1 MAHKIFKLTNEDFM
15 SLNVK
20 DETLIKTLLERY
32 SIKDLFCLLAKKMTP
47 KNRKEAIVAI
57 MDTLEGFDV
66 EEMVDICL
74 SSKEGQK
81 HTDEVT
87 LEFIDQVFD
96 NVWLKKIDECKDIWN
111 FERDCYPS
119 LWSLRDRI
127 ESHYHGEDFID
138 TFYESDL
145 INHLEGTQ
153 EFDDYI
159 EEIEDRVRREVE
171 EEYEEEEKEEEI
183 TTGHSTKLLEMTP
196 DDAWMWCAN
205 QAGCSYYDGNAL
217 EKWADAFTDHI
228 DRSSFAQIIMREKI
242 KD

>member
-32 SIKDLFCLLAKKMTP
+32 SIKDLFCLLAKKMTL
-47 KNRKEAIVAI
+47 KDRKEAIVAI
-57 MDTLEGFDV
+57 MDTLESFDV

-96 NVWLKKIDECKDIWN
+96 NVWLKKKDECKDIWK
-111 FERDCYPS
+111 FENEYYPT

-127 ESHYHGEDFID
+127 ESHYHGEEFID
-138 TFYESDL
+138 TYYESDI

-159 EEIEDRVRREVE
+159 EDVENRVRREIE
-171 EEYEEEEKEEEI
+171 EEREEEEEQEANI
-183 TTGHSTKLLEMTP
+183 HADRLLEMTP

-217 EKWADAFTDHI
+217 EKWADAFADHI
-228 DRSSFAQIIMREKI
+228 DRSSFAQIIMREKT